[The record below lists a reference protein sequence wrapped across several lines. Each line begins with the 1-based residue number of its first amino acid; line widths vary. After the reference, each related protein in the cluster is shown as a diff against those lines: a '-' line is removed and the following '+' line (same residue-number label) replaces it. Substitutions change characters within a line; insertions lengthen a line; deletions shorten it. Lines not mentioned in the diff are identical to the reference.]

1 MYLCKIPMFLTEV
14 KLGKNTISHL
24 ICDESYAIEYKYDD
38 RILIVKT
45 SFGDEIAFYKSDWI
59 KKRNHKFIIC
69 CDKVPTIEKLINGD
83 LKLSWVRHP
92 KYFPS
97 LIPETVVNSW
107 TNSFQYIEESPNEN
121 IPGLRTPQIAAI
133 HAALSH
139 LKISNEIS
147 TIIMPTGTGKTETML
162 SIMIANKCPK
172 ILLTV
177 PTDSLRDQLSKK
189 FITLGILKKF
199 GVVKNSA
206 LNPIVGVIS
215 ESIKTEAE
223 IIDFISKCNVII
235 TTIQIASGSLPSVKK
250 IMAKEFS
257 HYFIDEAHHIKA
269 DTWSEF
275 SSYFNE
281 RQIIQFTA
289 TPFRNDGQ
297 RLDGKIIFNYSLKK
311 AQQDG
316 YFTKINFIPIS
327 EYSPEKSDKCIAD
340 KAISILKDNI
350 EKGYSSHILMARCE
364 NKKRADSVYE
374 YYKDYSKYNPI
385 KIYSGMSSSER
396 KRIISQINNKNTNI
410 IVCVDML
417 GEGFDLPELK
427 IAAFHDIKKSLP
439 VTLQLAGRFTR
450 TKYDEELG
458 SATFIANIADTHV
471 ISELEELY
479 AQDADWN
486 ALLPQLSK
494 DRIDEEIDFTDF
506 INGFS
511 NIENSLI
518 SLQNIRP
525 DLSTVIYRYKNE
537 KWHPDNFITGL
548 HLKKDDLVIHK
559 INPSENILILITAKK
574 LDIEWGKFKDIQNT
588 QWDLILVYRDIKSKL
603 LFIHSSDNS
612 SLYSELA
619 HRVMG
624 EKVTLVDK
632 IDVFKAY
639 YGLNRVRLQNV
650 GLKEY
655 LNKNIRF
662 RMSVGTDVAE
672 ALSLAEKQKAQKAF
686 VYGIGYENGEKVSLG
701 CSYKGRI
708 WTRLNGNLKEFVSW
722 CTKIGNKIINPDI
735 DPNMLLKE
743 TLIPVLVADI
753 PTKKPVWIDWN
764 EQNYLDFETKTK
776 FIFDGDNFD
785 FFNCELKL
793 DYETELG
800 TICFTLVSNSKDLC
814 KLELKLFNE
823 NELANFTFNIVET
836 KYKHLKVSYG
846 KNEDDIIKYFK
857 KFEPTIWFIDGSSL
871 CGNEYVELKQQISP
885 YPRDLIQVWDWKD
898 ISIQKESQGV
908 YPKITDSIQY
918 HVITLL
924 KRYDYDV
931 IYDDDNSGEIADI
944 VAIKQMEK
952 HIKIDLYHLKYAK
965 SGKVS
970 TRIDN
975 LYEVCGQAQKSIQ
988 WKFKE
993 SHELFD
999 HLLRRETKNENGYS
1013 CSRIEKGT
1021 KENLIYLNQIAKRNF
1036 PILFEIYI
1044 VQPGINPDMASPD
1057 QLLLLSVTENYIKEF
1072 SAIPLNII
1080 GNSRTE

>member
-1 MYLCKIPMFLTEV
+1 MFMIQERF
-14 KLGKNTISHL
+14 GKNTISQL
-24 ICDESYAIEYKYDD
+24 VCEESYAVEYKYDG

-45 SFGDEIAFYKSDWI
+45 SVGDEIAFYKKDWAL
-59 KKRNHKFIIC
+59 KKNHKFVIL
-69 CDKVPTIEKLINGD
+69 CDKVPTIEKLIND
-83 LKLSWVRHP
+83 DMKLSWARHP
-92 KYFPS
+92 RYIPS
-97 LIPETVVNSW
+97 ITPDTVVESW
-107 TNSFQYIEESPNEN
+107 SDVFLYKEECPTNN

-133 HAALSH
+133 HAVLSH
-139 LKISNEIS
+139 LKLSDEIS
-147 TIIMPTGTGKTETML
+147 TVIMPTGTGKTETMI
-162 SIMIANKCPK
+162 SIMIANKCSK
-172 ILLTV
+172 IFLTV

-189 FITLGILKKF
+189 FITLGVLKKF
-199 GVVKNSA
+199 GILKTEA
-206 LNPIVGVIS
+206 LNPIVGAIS
-215 ESIKTEAE
+215 EAIKSEADVL
-223 IIDFISKCNVII
+223 DFISKCNVVI

-250 IMAKEFS
+250 LLAKEFS

-275 SSYFNE
+275 STYFNQK
-281 RQIIQFTA
+281 QIIQFTA

-327 EYSPEKSDKCIAD
+327 EYSPDKSDKYIAD
-340 KAISILKDNI
+340 KAVSILRDNI
-350 EKGYSSHILMARCE
+350 KKGYSSHILMARCE
-364 NKKRADSVYE
+364 NKKRADTVYE
-374 YYKDYSKYNPI
+374 YYNAYSEFNPV
-385 KIYSGMSSSER
+385 KIYSGMSRAER
-396 KRIISQINNKNTNI
+396 KSIISQIINRKTNI

-450 TKYDEELG
+450 TKFDEELG
-458 SATFIANIADTHV
+458 CATFIANIADINV

-486 ALLPQLSK
+486 ALLPQLSEN
-494 DRIDEEIDFTDF
+494 RIDEEIDFTKF
-506 INGFS
+506 INGFT
-511 NIENSLI
+511 NFQDSLI
-518 SLQNIRP
+518 SLQNVRP

-537 KWHPDNFITGL
+537 KWHPDNFKAGL
-548 HLKKDDLVIHK
+548 QLRKDDLVLHK
-559 INPSENILILITAKK
+559 INPTENILLIITAKK
-574 LDIEWGKFKDIQNT
+574 IDIDWGKFKDIQNS
-588 QWDLILVYRDIKSKL
+588 QWDLILVYRDTLNKL

-612 SLYSELA
+612 SLYCELA
-619 HRVMG
+619 NRILG
-624 EKVTLVDK
+624 EKAALVDK
-632 IDVFKAY
+632 MDVFKAY

-722 CTKIGNKIINPDI
+722 CNKIGSKVINPGI
-735 DPNMLLKE
+735 DANILLKE
-743 TLIPVLVADI
+743 TLIPVLVTDI
-753 PTKKPVWIDWN
+753 PDKKPVWIDWN
-764 EQNYLDFETKTK
+764 EQNYLNLETKIK
-776 FIFDGDNFD
+776 FIFDGDCYD
-785 FFNCELKL
+785 FFNCELQL
-793 DYETELG
+793 DYETELSV
-800 TICFTLVSNSKDLC
+800 IHFSLVSNAKDLC

-823 NELANFTFNIVET
+823 NEQANFTFNIVET

-846 KNEDDIIKYFK
+846 KNEDDILKYFK

-871 CGNEYVELKQQISP
+871 CGNEYVVLKQQIAP
-885 YPRDLIQVWDWKD
+885 YPRDLINAWDWTD
-898 ISIQKESQGV
+898 VSIHKESQGV

-918 HVITLL
+918 HVIQLL
-924 KRYDYDV
+924 KGYDYDV

-970 TRIDN
+970 IRIDD

-993 SHELFD
+993 SHELFE

-1021 KENLIYLNQIAKRNF
+1021 KENLIYFNQIAKRNF

-1044 VQPGINPDMASPD
+1044 VQPGINPDVASPE

-1072 SAIPLNII
+1072 SAIPLKII
-1080 GNSRTE
+1080 GNSRTK